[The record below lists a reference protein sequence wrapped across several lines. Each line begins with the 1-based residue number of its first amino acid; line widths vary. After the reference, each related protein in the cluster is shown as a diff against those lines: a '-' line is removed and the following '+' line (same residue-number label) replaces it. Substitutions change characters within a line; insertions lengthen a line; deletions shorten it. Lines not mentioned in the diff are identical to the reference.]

1 MACEPEATVAE
12 VFINYRTG
20 DGEWPAAFLDDK
32 FKRRFGV
39 DRVFRDATSLE
50 AGHDFRSELRRRLER
65 CTVLVVIIGP
75 SWLTA
80 RDESGRRRLDKPSD
94 YVRMEIEESLK
105 RNIRVVPIT
114 LNDVRLPLA
123 DELPV
128 EIADLAHRQ
137 SRVFRSRYYE
147 ADFEQILAIID
158 EEIPRATESRDS
170 VSSAVAG
177 SGPRTTIGKVKRSA
191 VAQGDGDAN
200 YLEGSQWPTSR

>member
-1 MACEPEATVAE
+1 MAE

-32 FKRRFGV
+32 FKRRYGH

-75 SWLTA
+75 NWLTA
-80 RDESGRRRLDKPSD
+80 RDAAGRRRLDNSGD
-94 YVRMEIEESLK
+94 YVRMEIAESLS
-105 RNIRVVPIT
+105 RRIRILPVT

-123 DELPV
+123 DELPP

-137 SRVFRSRYYE
+137 SRVFRSRHYQ
-147 ADFEQILAIID
+147 ADFKEIVSIID
-158 EEIPRATESRDS
+158 EEIPKATEDQDAESSSGRDNGRDHRRDQGHDNGRRI
-170 VSSAVAG
+170 VEKA
-177 SGPRTTIGKVKRSA
+177 KRSA
-191 VAQGDGDAN
+191 ISMGDGPAT
-200 YLEGSQWPTSR
+200 YHEGRP